1 MSVYTINGI
10 DELVKSNHNL
20 IKFFYIQF
28 FRKYH
33 QKNIIF
39 VIDMQSIARFIPEY
53 CNSFSRLQ
61 CGALP
66 A

>member
-1 MSVYTINGI
+1 MRCLFIRINGI

-20 IKFFYIQF
+20 IKFFYIQL

-39 VIDMQSIARFIPEY
+39 VIDMQSINQSINRKIHT
-53 CNSFSRLQ
+53 RILQ
-61 CGALP
+61 
-66 A
+66 